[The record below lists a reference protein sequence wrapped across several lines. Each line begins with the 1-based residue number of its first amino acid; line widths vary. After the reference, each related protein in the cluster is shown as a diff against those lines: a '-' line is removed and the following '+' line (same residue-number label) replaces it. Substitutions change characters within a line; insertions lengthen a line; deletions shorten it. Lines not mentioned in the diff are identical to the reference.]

1 MASYHDLLAE
11 RDELDKRIEEAR
23 KAELSDAIQQVTT
36 IIKKYGLTAAEC
48 GFSTVEQPE
57 ASKPTKPVAV
67 YYRTPEGIEWSGR
80 GRTPVA
86 IQKLVDAG
94 HKLEDFLT
102 EEGKVWFA
110 KKQEI
115 EAKKANK

>member
-1 MASYHDLLAE
+1 MATYHDLLAE

-23 KAELSDAIQQVTT
+23 KSELSDAIQQVTT

-48 GFSTVEQPE
+48 GFSGSVQSETT
-57 ASKPTKPVAV
+57 KPTKPVAV

-80 GRTPVA
+80 GRKPVA
-86 IQKLVDAG
+86 IQQLVDAG

-110 KKQEI
+110 KKQEM

>member
-23 KAELSDAIQQVTT
+23 KAELSDAIQQVIA
-36 IIKKYGLTAAEC
+36 IIKTYGLTAAQC
-48 GFSTVEQPE
+48 GFSGVEQTE
-57 ASKPTKPVAV
+57 VTKPTKPVAV

-110 KKQEI
+110 KKQ
-115 EAKKANK
+115 AKKNK